1 MTIQQSNV
9 VDFVAFRQED
19 ENAFLIIVDHLDW
32 DEEEGEHLW
41 LLQEKLNTY
50 LAFIEGGQLVEEFPG
65 IIGKAVTIKVK
76 GIYPLSEQAKNFFNL
91 SQKKVAEA
99 GAKLCFELSPELDQ

>member
-1 MTIQQSNV
+1 MTIQQSDV

-19 ENAFLIIVDHLDW
+19 ENVFLLIVDHLDW

-50 LAFIEGGQLVEEFPG
+50 LTFIEGGQLVEDFPSVV
-65 IIGKAVTIKVK
+65 GKAVTIKVK
-76 GIYPLSEQAKNFFNL
+76 GIYPLSEQAEKFFNL
-91 SQKKVAEA
+91 SQKKAAEV
-99 GAKLCFELSPELDQ
+99 GAKLCFELSPELDK